1 MAEPISDALV
11 FFGATGDLAYK
22 QIFPALQALVVRHG
36 LDIPIVGVAKAGWNL
51 DQLKARA
58 RDSISNHGGVD
69 EAAFEKLTSL
79 LQYVDGDYRDDA
91 TYTKLKEFLGKSE
104 RPLHYLAIPPSMFA
118 SVAEGLAKA
127 GAAKNSRVVVE
138 KPFGRDL
145 QSARE
150 LHEILHSF
158 FPENAIFRI
167 DHFLGKEAVQNI
179 LYTRFANRVLEP
191 LWNRMHVSSVQITM
205 AENFGVQGRGKFYEE
220 AGAIRDVIQNHL
232 LQIMA
237 CLAMDPPGGEDHDAI
252 RDEKTRILKA
262 TRALTARD
270 IVRGQ
275 FKGYRQ
281 EDGVAKNS
289 KVETYAAV
297 RLFIENWR
305 WADVPFYIRAGKC
318 LPVTCTEVVVNFRR
332 PPLETFP
339 QHMPGKANRLRLRL
353 SPEVVI
359 GWQMRVKLAGEG
371 MEGEDVEMIATHQ
384 QGDEMSPYER
394 LLGDALRG
402 DQSLFAREDA
412 IEAQWRI
419 VNDVLDNAT
428 PVYSYDKNSWGP
440 PEAGNLLKETDRW
453 SDPTEA
459 AVKPK

>member
-1 MAEPISDALV
+1 
-11 FFGATGDLAYK
+11 
-22 QIFPALQALVVRHG
+22 
-36 LDIPIVGVAKAGWNL
+36 
-51 DQLKARA
+51 
-58 RDSISNHGGVD
+58 
-69 EAAFEKLTSL
+69 
-79 LQYVDGDYRDDA
+79 
-91 TYTKLKEFLGKSE
+91 
-104 RPLHYLAIPPSMFA
+104 MFA

-145 QSARE
+145 QSARD

-191 LWNRMHVSSVQITM
+191 LWNRTHVSSVQITM

-220 AGAIRDVIQNHL
+220 AGAIRDVLQNHL

-262 TRALTARD
+262 TRALTTRD

-275 FKGYRQ
+275 FKGYRD

-297 RLFIENWR
+297 RLFIDSWR

-339 QHMPGKANRLRLRL
+339 QHMPGKSNRLRLRL

-359 GWQMRVKLAGEG
+359 ALQMRVKLAGEG
-371 MEGEDVEMIATHQ
+371 MEGEDVEMIASHQ

-394 LLGDALRG
+394 LLGDAMRG
-402 DQSLFAREDA
+402 DQQLFAREDS

-428 PVYSYDKNSWGP
+428 PVYSYDKNTWGP

-459 AVKPK
+459 PVKPK